1 MIKKLEIKSIVK
13 IIFIASVLNNVLFA
27 MDSVRVETR
36 IDQAISQ
43 FGVTGQ
49 NVAVAIL
56 RSRNRLAIR

>member
-49 NVAVAIL
+49 NVAVAIF